1 MNRKEFF
8 KVSAAASLASLL
20 SPLSAYAEKFESEGK
35 KVKVAVIGCGSVST
49 QYFPHISKCPYVE
62 IVACCDI
69 KPDRAQKAAKQYN
82 IPKWYKHI
90 DDMLSGSKFDLML
103 TLTDMQVHGELNRKA
118 LMAGRNVWSEKPLA
132 NSYKEGKELY
142 DLATSKGLRIWG
154 APAVV
159 NSPQF
164 AFMAEQINKGTL
176 GNLACA
182 HGHYGHEG
190 PSWSAFFYE
199 PLGGSMPD
207 LGVYNIATLTGLLGP
222 AKSVVAM
229 TTIVTPERTVDDKG
243 KIKVREEDNAMIIM
257 EHEKGVLSH
266 IECGFNYFDPYG
278 HLGKGQEKATIS
290 LYGSH
295 GNMHMVGYDWAP
307 NGGGLIDDGSSGT
320 PAFRS
325 GHQWLC
331 LARRCFRYQQ
341 THGIKHGTTYKCR
354 ACVTRIR
361 DYRGRPKITSYRSTH
376 PACIEVS
383 LADGKIN

>member
-295 GNMHMVGYDWAP
+295 GNM
-307 NGGGLIDDGSSGT
+307 GGLIDDGSSGT

>member
-69 KPDRAQKAAKQYN
+69 KPDRAQKAAQQYN

-243 KIKVREEDNAMIIM
+243 KSDDLLIRFPRQYA
-257 EHEKGVLSH
+257 
-266 IECGFNYFDPYG
+266 YG
-278 HLGKGQEKATIS
+278 RLRLGTKR
-290 LYGSH
+290 
-295 GNMHMVGYDWAP
+295 
-307 NGGGLIDDGSSGT
+307 GGLINDGSSGT
-320 PAFRS
+320 PTFRS

-331 LARRCFRYQQ
+331 LARRSFRYQQ

>member
-307 NGGGLIDDGSSGT
+307 NGVDLSTMDHPVPQRFVPDT
-320 PAFRS
+320 N
-325 GHQWLC
+325 
-331 LARRCFRYQQ
+331 
-341 THGIKHGTTYKCR
+341 GIKHGTTYKCR

-376 PACIEVS
+376 PTCIEVS

>member
-199 PLGGSMPD
+199 PLGG
-207 LGVYNIATLTGLLGP
+207 
-222 AKSVVAM
+222 
-229 TTIVTPERTVDDKG
+229 
-243 KIKVREEDNAMIIM
+243 
-257 EHEKGVLSH
+257 LSLIH
-266 IECGFNYFDPYG
+266 I
-278 HLGKGQEKATIS
+278 
-290 LYGSH
+290 
-295 GNMHMVGYDWAP
+295 
-307 NGGGLIDDGSSGT
+307 
-320 PAFRS
+320 
-325 GHQWLC
+325 
-331 LARRCFRYQQ
+331 
-341 THGIKHGTTYKCR
+341 
-354 ACVTRIR
+354 
-361 DYRGRPKITSYRSTH
+361 
-376 PACIEVS
+376 
-383 LADGKIN
+383 

>member
-82 IPKWYKHI
+82 IPKWYKYI

-278 HLGKGQEKATIS
+278 HLGKGQSDDLLIRFTRQYA
-290 LYGSH
+290 YGRLRL
-295 GNMHMVGYDWAP
+295 GTER
-307 NGGGLIDDGSSGT
+307 GGLIDDGSSGT

-376 PACIEVS
+376 PTCIEVS